1 MSFPEGR
8 SWQWVS
14 LVHSFTFHMI
24 TSRTIIVLL
33 TLAMELTLNAQ
44 TITVVDQTTDRPLEG
59 VTITA
64 RGATSAVLTDARG
77 RASVSSLAGSDS
89 LDLVLLGYA
98 ARTVA
103 FVELARSGNR
113 LALSAA
119 AFPLNEV
126 VISANRWEQEAD
138 RVPDLITVIKPRD
151 IAFNNPGTAADMLQ
165 QTGEVFMQKSQLGG
179 GSPMLRGFAAN
190 RVLIVV
196 DGVRMNNA
204 IFRAGN
210 LQNVISADPY
220 ALERAEVIHGP
231 GAMTYGSDAI
241 GGVMDFHLL
250 SPKFS
255 SDSTLLFRGG
265 AAARSGS
272 AANEYGGHLDL
283 GLGGRKLAF
292 MSSASFTRFGDL
304 RMGTHGPDDYL
315 RPWYSEVING
325 VDSMVTNSD
334 PARQVGSAY
343 DNMNFVA
350 KLAYRPVP
358 SLEVGV
364 SFYHSTTSDVPRYDR
379 LIELRNGAPRS
390 AEWYY
395 GPQNWT
401 MGSLRVQ
408 HRWEHGPWSTARIS
422 VAYQD
427 YKESRND
434 RNFGSTRLRSQAE
447 AVSGIWA
454 NLDLQ
459 KDLDGRTQLLCGAE
473 FVTNMVGSSGQR
485 VDQENGGFE
494 VINSRYPDGSI
505 WTTGSIYVGAMRDPS
520 ERFTLS
526 GGARFNWS
534 ALKCA
539 FDTSL
544 FPYPVTATSL
554 NNNALTGNLGL
565 AYRPGTAWKLSLDL
579 STGFRSPN
587 IDDIGK
593 VFDSEPGAVIVPNPE
608 LGPEY
613 AYTAEIGI
621 EKVIAD
627 RVRIRANGYYVL
639 LDNAMVRRPYELNG
653 QDSIIYDGELSRV
666 DAIQNAAQATV
677 LGFLLAVDAKLG
689 LGIGLDARYN
699 WQDGVEQDD
708 DNVID
713 VPLRHCPPAFGTAG
727 LSWERKKIRL
737 RLYTDFSAGF
747 TFDDLAP
754 SEQAKTPIYA
764 LGDNGDP
771 YAPSW
776 YTLNFKGSYQ
786 IVKAL
791 QVTAGVENITDQ
803 RYRPYSSGITAPGR
817 NFILAL
823 RASF

>member
-1 MSFPEGR
+1 
-8 SWQWVS
+8 
-14 LVHSFTFHMI
+14 MI

-33 TLAMELTLNAQ
+33 TFAAVAVLNAQ
-44 TITVVDQTTDRPLEG
+44 TITVVDQNTDRPLEG
-59 VTITA
+59 VSIT
-64 RGATSAVLTDARG
+64 GADANAPVLTDVRG
-77 RASVSSLAGSDS
+77 RASIASLAGSDS
-89 LDLVLLGYA
+89 LHLHLLGYGPN
-98 ARTVA
+98 TVA
-103 FVELARSGNR
+103 FGDLAKSENR
-113 LALSAA
+113 IVLTAA

-126 VISANRWEQEAD
+126 VISANHWEQEAD
-138 RVPDLITVIKPRD
+138 RVPDQITVIKPRD
-151 IAFNNPGTAADMLQ
+151 IVFNNPGTAADMLQ

-204 IFRAGN
+204 IYRAGN
-210 LQNVISADPY
+210 LQNVLSADPY
-220 ALERAEVIHGP
+220 VLERAEVIHGP

-255 SDSTLLFRGG
+255 ADSTLLFRGG
-265 AAARSGS
+265 AAARYGS
-272 AANEYGGHLDL
+272 AASEYGGHLDL

-292 MSSASFTRFGDL
+292 VGSASFTRFGDL
-304 RMGTHGPDDYL
+304 RMGTQGPDDYL

-325 VDSMVTNSD
+325 ADSMVINSD
-334 PARQVGSAY
+334 PELQVGSAY
-343 DNMNFVA
+343 DNMNFMG
-350 KLAYRPVP
+350 KLAYRPVA
-358 SLEVGV
+358 SLEIGAN
-364 SFYHSTTSDVPRYDR
+364 FYYSTTSDVPRYDR

-395 GPQNWT
+395 GPQNWL
-401 MGSLRVQ
+401 MGSLRIQ
-408 HRWEHGPWSTARIS
+408 HQAKRGPWSTARLT

-427 YKESRND
+427 YEESRND
-434 RNFGSTRLRSQAE
+434 RNFGNSRLRTQAE
-447 AVSGIWA
+447 HVSGIWG
-454 NLDLQ
+454 NLDLE
-459 KDLDGRTQLLCGAE
+459 KDLGSSTQLLYGAE
-473 FVTNMVGSSGQR
+473 FVTNDVGSTGQR
-485 VDQENGGFE
+485 VDQENGEFE
-494 VINSRYPDGSI
+494 VINSRYPDGSS
-505 WTTGSIYVGAMRDPS
+505 WNTGSVYVGAMRDFND
-520 ERFTLS
+520 RLTLS
-526 GGARFNWS
+526 AGARFNWS
-534 ALKCA
+534 ALECV

-544 FPYPVTATSL
+544 FPYPATATSL
-554 NNNALTGNLGL
+554 SNNALTGNLGL
-565 AYRPGTAWKLSLDL
+565 AYRPGTAWKFSLDL

-593 VFDSEPGAVIVPNPE
+593 VFDSEPGAVIVPNPQ
-608 LGPEY
+608 LAPEY
-613 AYTAEIGI
+613 AYTAEVGI

-627 RVRIRANGYYVL
+627 RVRLRANGYYIL

-653 QDSIIYDGELSRV
+653 QDSIMYDGELSRV

-677 LGFLLAVDAKLG
+677 LGFLIAVDAKLG

-708 DNVID
+708 DNIID
-713 VPLRHCPPAFGTAG
+713 VPLRHCPPAFGSAG

-737 RLYTDFSAGF
+737 RLYADFSAGF

-764 LGDNGDP
+764 LDDNGDP

-786 IVKAL
+786 IMKAL

-817 NFILAL
+817 NFLLAL